1 MTSVLSHSSVKRKK
15 IKLKRGKRFI
25 NLTDAGNFPAPH
37 SMSFYTP
44 AGSECCVCARARAIL
59 SVVQNDQTKVR
70 NDSSSELP
78 FLSLH

>member
-37 SMSFYTP
+37 SMSFYTQQVLS
-44 AGSECCVCARARAIL
+44 AVCVRARA
-59 SVVQNDQTKVR
+59 
-70 NDSSSELP
+70 P
-78 FLSLH
+78 FCQ